1 MYPQIICHVMSSMD
15 GRLLVDRWTEPF
27 NGKSK
32 GELMGAYAA
41 IGRKMDT
48 DVWMFG
54 KSLFVVADPMP
65 TSSMKPPL

>member
-1 MYPQIICHVMSSMD
+1 MD
-15 GRLLVDRWTEPF
+15 GCLLTAGR
-27 NGKSK
+27 NH
-32 GELMGAYAA
+32 LMERRTDGAYAA

-65 TSSMKPPL
+65 TSSMKPPP